1 MLGDPRADA
10 VRIQD
15 TSNAPRDVELVV
27 YNNRQVTDT
36 LASADLNYT
45 IRVYQWVPA
54 RQSSLQ

>member
-1 MLGDPRADA
+1 M
-10 VRIQD
+10 RIQD

-27 YNNRQVTDT
+27 YNNRPVADT
-36 LASADLNYT
+36 LASADLSYT